1 MKRLMITEFTV
12 LGGDMRL
19 LYMAED
25 LRKQGFSV
33 KVIGFDHNENY
44 CPARF
49 HENLCNTLKNAKALI
64 LPVPVSRDGVTLYA
78 PMCNETIP
86 LKTVTDCIERDCR
99 VFCGMGGKLSDSLF
113 KKGVRVYDYANR
125 DEFSVRNAVP
135 TAEGVCEILIREL
148 PVTVRNAKIFI
159 TGYGKTG
166 KACAKLFSSMGAR
179 VTVAARRC
187 SSLALAK
194 ADGHDAV
201 YIRELHRFTGE
212 ADALINTV
220 PSQIIGEEIISS
232 VRRDCILIEIA
243 SAPYGIDFECAEK
256 HGIKAINAPSLP
268 GKSSPKTAGIIIGDT
283 VLNILREGH
292 E

>member
-1 MKRLMITEFTV
+1 MITEFTV
-12 LGGDMRL
+12 LGGDKRL

-25 LRKQGFSV
+25 LRSRGYTADI
-33 KVIGFDHNENY
+33 IGFDHNENS

-78 PMCNETIP
+78 PMCNEEIK
-86 LKTVTDCIERDCR
+86 LKNITDCISRECR
-99 VFCGMGGKLSDSLF
+99 VFCGMGGKLSDTLF
-113 KKGVRVYDYANR
+113 KKGVRVYDYALR
-125 DEFSVRNAVP
+125 DEFAVRNAVP

-148 PVTVRNAKIFI
+148 PVTVRHAKIFI

-187 SSLALAK
+187 SSLAAAK
-194 ADGHDAV
+194 SDGCDAV

-232 VRRDCILIEIA
+232 MRKDCLLVEIA

-256 HGIKAINAPSLP
+256 YGLRTVNAPSLP